1 MSSPFRSYGTIPL
14 WFGLL
19 AYGASAGWAVAQS
32 PLAPDPV
39 SRAEL
44 LGEVQAKLQRVHIF
58 LVQQRLAGI
67 LLSRVDNFSWVT
79 AGIADNHII
88 ITSEIGAASLLIM
101 RDGSKFLIANNSE
114 MPRLLRED
122 LAGLGYQPRE
132 YEWYNEKT
140 SKLKVVEDIAH
151 GQSIGTDAPS
161 GGLKSS
167 ADEFAPLRYQLTD
180 PEIKKYRWV
189 GQAASEA
196 VVAVCRKLQP
206 GVSEREME
214 ALASNELMR
223 RSLRP
228 TVLLMG
234 VDLRVYDYHHHTPTG
249 LRLSKYAIVNV
260 CARRWGLVASVA
272 RFVHFGPLEP
282 ELKSKLKAAMTISAR
297 YEAHSK
303 PGVTA
308 GQMIDWAKSWFA
320 EAGFPEVWRDHHQGG
335 AIGYAEREW
344 LAVPGSKEVIHDRQA
359 FAWNPIIRGA
369 LSFDTIIVYAGHI
382 ENITQT
388 SDWPAVPVKLDG
400 VTYMMPDIL
409 IR

>member
-1 MSSPFRSYGTIPL
+1 MPFCNSIRL
-14 WFGLL
+14 WFALL
-19 AYGASAGWAVAQS
+19 AYLGGSAGLAAAQGS
-32 PLAPDPV
+32 FPDPV

-44 LGEVQAKLQRVHIF
+44 LGEIQAKLQRVHAF
-58 LVQQRLAGI
+58 LIQQHLAGV
-67 LLSRVDNFSWVT
+67 LLSRVDNFSWIT
-79 AGIADNHII
+79 AGIADNHIV

-101 RDGSKFLIANNSE
+101 RDGRQFVIANNSE
-114 MPRLLRED
+114 MPRLLQED
-122 LAGLGYQPRE
+122 LAGLGYRPKH
-132 YEWYNEKT
+132 YEWYNET
-140 SKLKVVEDIAH
+140 TGRLEALHDVAH
-151 GQSIGTDAPS
+151 GQSVGTDVPY
-161 GGLKSS
+161 GGLKPI

-180 PEIKKYRWV
+180 SEIKKYRWV
-189 GQAASEA
+189 GQAATEA
-196 VVAVCRKLQP
+196 VAAVCRKLQP
-206 GVSEREME
+206 GISEREME
-214 ALASNELMR
+214 ALASDELMR

-234 VDLRVYDYHHHTPTG
+234 VDHRVYDYHHHAPTG

-260 CARRWGLVASVA
+260 CARRWGMVASVA

-282 ELKSKLKAAMTISAR
+282 ELKSKLRAAMMISAK

-320 EAGFPEVWRDHHQGG
+320 EAGFPGGWQDHHQGG

-344 LAVPGSKEVIHDRQA
+344 LAIPGSKEVIHDHQA

-369 LSFDTIIVYAGHI
+369 LSFDTILVYADRI

-388 SDWPAVPVKLDG
+388 SDWPAVPIEVDG
-400 VTYMMPDIL
+400 VTYRMPDIL